1 MRKLFGLLSVTLIMV
16 AFQNC
21 SRVAFDSMESGL
33 TKTGF
38 ASGPNVADV
47 IVDGGDQVAGD
58 HKDLVVGDKDRDDDK
73 DLVVGDKDRDDDKDQ
88 AVSDN
93 LTVEELE
100 LIACASDEGGTEK
113 KVLICHYP
121 PGNADERKTK
131 CIGRSALKAHENHG
145 GVADTLGACASGTV
159 AGGK

>member
-21 SRVAFDSMESGL
+21 SRVSFDSVESGL

-38 ASGPNVADV
+38 AAGPNVADV

-58 HKDLVVGDKDRDDDK
+58 NTDLVVSDE
-73 DLVVGDKDRDDDKDQ
+73 DRDDDKDQ
-88 AVSDN
+88 VVSDD
-93 LTVEELE
+93 LTGDELE
-100 LIACASDEGGTEK
+100 LIACASDEAGTAK

-121 PGNADERKTK
+121 PGNAEARHTK
-131 CIGRSALKAHENHG
+131 CIGRSALKAHMSHG
-145 GVADTLGACASGTV
+145 GVADTLGACATEAV
-159 AGGK
+159 AGN